1 MQELLSKHMI
11 GTFAI
16 EIAAL
21 TVALS
26 IIGFIGMRLRAKKTG
41 RAHHAKQCVIT
52 ALFALFLSSILSLTL
67 TPIGSANSVTNP
79 ELYYPRFYVG
89 WSWQQ
94 AWDLTAGMGLR
105 RFATT
110 VYAQL
115 FFNVAMFIPLGFFT
129 AGCLRWGLRAT
140 ALSGFALSS
149 FIELSQLTGNWGLA
163 GFTYR
168 TFDVDDLINNTAGA
182 LMGALAVMK
191 LHYLQ
196 ATCSV
201 CIQNMRKAKAGVVR
215 LSMLMNQSLVALKR
229 LFSLWMVK
237 MYTLK

>member
-11 GTFAI
+11 GTFAT
-16 EIAAL
+16 EIAVL
-21 TVALS
+21 TATLS
-26 IIGFIGMRLRAKKTG
+26 IIGFIAMRLRAKKTG
-41 RAHHAKQCVIT
+41 RTHGVRQYLLT
-52 ALFALFLSSILSLTL
+52 ASFALFLASILSLTL
-67 TPIGSANSVTNP
+67 TPIGGANSVTNP

-94 AWDLTAGMGLR
+94 AWELTAGMGLN

-168 TFDVDDLINNTAGA
+168 TFDVDDIVNNTAGA
-182 LMGALAVMK
+182 VLGAACIWAVR
-191 LHYLQ
+191 
-196 ATCSV
+196 T
-201 CIQNMRKAKAGVVR
+201 IQKRRTAKHDRVLEMA
-215 LSMLMNQSLVALKR
+215 NAAA
-229 LFSLWMVK
+229 
-237 MYTLK
+237 

>member
-26 IIGFIGMRLRAKKTG
+26 IIGFIAMRLRAKKTG
-41 RAHHAKQCVIT
+41 RVHGVRQYLLT
-52 ALFALFLSSILSLTL
+52 ASFALFLASILSLTL
-67 TPIGSANSVTNP
+67 TPIGGANSVTNP

-94 AWDLTAGMGLR
+94 AWELTAGMGLR

-129 AGCLRWGLRAT
+129 AGCLCWGLRAT
-140 ALSGFALSS
+140 ALSGFVLSS

-168 TFDVDDLINNTAGA
+168 TFDVDDIVNNTAGA
-182 LMGALAVMK
+182 VFGA
-191 LHYLQ
+191 
-196 ATCSV
+196 V
-201 CIQNMRKAKAGVVR
+201 CIWVVR
-215 LSMLMNQSLVALKR
+215 AIQKR
-229 LFSLWMVK
+229 RAAKHDRVLEMANAAA
-237 MYTLK
+237 

>member
-21 TVALS
+21 TAVLS

-41 RAHHAKQCVIT
+41 RAHSIRQYLLT
-52 ALFALFLSSILSLTL
+52 ASFALFLASILSLTL
-67 TPIGSANSVTNP
+67 TPIGSSNSVTNP

-115 FFNVAMFIPLGFFT
+115 FFNIAMFIPLGFFT

-168 TFDVDDLINNTAGA
+168 TFDVDDIVNNTAGA
-182 LMGALAVMK
+182 VLGAVCIWTVRVIQKRRAAKHDRALAM
-191 LHYLQ
+191 
-196 ATCSV
+196 AT
-201 CIQNMRKAKAGVVR
+201 AA
-215 LSMLMNQSLVALKR
+215 A
-229 LFSLWMVK
+229 
-237 MYTLK
+237 

>member
-11 GTFAI
+11 GTFAT
-16 EIAAL
+16 EIAVL
-21 TVALS
+21 TATLS
-26 IIGFIGMRLRAKKTG
+26 IIGFIAMRLRAKKTG
-41 RAHHAKQCVIT
+41 RVHGVRQYLLT
-52 ALFALFLSSILSLTL
+52 ASFALFLASILSLTL
-67 TPIGSANSVTNP
+67 TPIGGANSVTNP

-94 AWDLTAGMGLR
+94 AWELTAGMGLN

-115 FFNVAMFIPLGFFT
+115 FFNIAMFIPLGFFT
-129 AGCLRWGLRAT
+129 EGCLRWGLRAT

-168 TFDVDDLINNTAGA
+168 TFDVDDIVNNTAGA
-182 LMGALAVMK
+182 VLGAACIWAVR
-191 LHYLQ
+191 
-196 ATCSV
+196 T
-201 CIQNMRKAKAGVVR
+201 IQKRRTAKHDRVLEMA
-215 LSMLMNQSLVALKR
+215 NAAA
-229 LFSLWMVK
+229 
-237 MYTLK
+237 

>member
-21 TVALS
+21 AVALS

-41 RAHHAKQCVIT
+41 RAHSIRQYLLT
-52 ALFALFLSSILSLTL
+52 ASFALFLASILSLTL
-67 TPIGSANSVTNP
+67 TPIGPSNSVTNP

-168 TFDVDDLINNTAGA
+168 TFDVDDIVNNTAGA
-182 LMGALAVMK
+182 VLGAVFIWAVRAIQKRRAAKHDRALAM
-191 LHYLQ
+191 
-196 ATCSV
+196 ATT
-201 CIQNMRKAKAGVVR
+201 AA
-215 LSMLMNQSLVALKR
+215 
-229 LFSLWMVK
+229 
-237 MYTLK
+237 

>member
-21 TVALS
+21 TVVLS
-26 IIGFIGMRLRAKKTG
+26 IIGFIGMRLRTKKTG
-41 RAHHAKQCVIT
+41 RAHSIRQYLLT
-52 ALFALFLSSILSLTL
+52 ASFALFLASILSLTL

-94 AWDLTAGMGLR
+94 AWDLTSGMGLR

-115 FFNVAMFIPLGFFT
+115 FFNIAMFIPLGFFT

-168 TFDVDDLINNTAGA
+168 TFDVDDIVNNTAGA
-182 LMGALAVMK
+182 VLGA
-191 LHYLQ
+191 
-196 ATCSV
+196 V
-201 CIQNMRKAKAGVVR
+201 CIWVARAIQKRRAAKRDRVLA
-215 LSMLMNQSLVALKR
+215 MA
-229 LFSLWMVK
+229 
-237 MYTLK
+237 TAAA

>member
-21 TVALS
+21 TVALF

-41 RAHHAKQCVIT
+41 RAHSIRQYLLT
-52 ALFALFLSSILSLTL
+52 ASFALFLASILSLTL
-67 TPIGSANSVTNP
+67 TPIGSSNSVTNP

-94 AWDLTAGMGLR
+94 AWDLTEGMGLR
-105 RFATT
+105 RFVTA

-115 FFNVAMFIPLGFFT
+115 FFNIAMFIPLGFFT

-168 TFDVDDLINNTAGA
+168 TFDVDDIVNNTTGA
-182 LMGALAVMK
+182 ILGAVCIWVVRAIQKRRAAKHDRALAM
-191 LHYLQ
+191 
-196 ATCSV
+196 AT
-201 CIQNMRKAKAGVVR
+201 AA
-215 LSMLMNQSLVALKR
+215 A
-229 LFSLWMVK
+229 
-237 MYTLK
+237 

>member
-11 GTFAI
+11 GTFAT
-16 EIAAL
+16 EIAVL
-21 TVALS
+21 TATLS
-26 IIGFIGMRLRAKKTG
+26 IIGFIAMRLRAKKTG
-41 RAHHAKQCVIT
+41 RTHGVRQYLLT
-52 ALFALFLSSILSLTL
+52 ASFALFLASILSLTL
-67 TPIGSANSVTNP
+67 TPIGSSNSVTNP

-94 AWDLTAGMGLR
+94 AWELTAGMGLN

-115 FFNVAMFIPLGFFT
+115 FFNIAMFIPLGFFT

-149 FIELSQLTGNWGLA
+149 FIELSQLSGNWGLA

-168 TFDVDDLINNTAGA
+168 TFDVDDIVNNTAGA
-182 LMGALAVMK
+182 VLGAACIWAVR
-191 LHYLQ
+191 
-196 ATCSV
+196 T
-201 CIQNMRKAKAGVVR
+201 IQKRRTAKHDRVLEMA
-215 LSMLMNQSLVALKR
+215 NAAA
-229 LFSLWMVK
+229 
-237 MYTLK
+237 

>member
-26 IIGFIGMRLRAKKTG
+26 IIGFIAMRLRAKKTG
-41 RAHHAKQCVIT
+41 RTYGVRQYLLT
-52 ALFALFLSSILSLTL
+52 ASFALFLASILSLTL
-67 TPIGSANSVTNP
+67 TPIGGANSVTNP

-94 AWDLTAGMGLR
+94 AWELTAGMGLN

-115 FFNVAMFIPLGFFT
+115 FFNIAMFIPLGFFT

-168 TFDVDDLINNTAGA
+168 TFDVDDIVNNTAGA
-182 LMGALAVMK
+182 VLGAACIWAVR
-191 LHYLQ
+191 
-196 ATCSV
+196 T
-201 CIQNMRKAKAGVVR
+201 IQKRRTAKHDRVLEMA
-215 LSMLMNQSLVALKR
+215 NAAA
-229 LFSLWMVK
+229 
-237 MYTLK
+237 

>member
-11 GTFAI
+11 GTFAT
-16 EIAAL
+16 EIAVL
-21 TVALS
+21 TATLS
-26 IIGFIGMRLRAKKTG
+26 IIGFIAMRLRAKKTG
-41 RAHHAKQCVIT
+41 RTHGVRQYLLT
-52 ALFALFLSSILSLTL
+52 ASFALFLASILSLTL
-67 TPIGSANSVTNP
+67 TPIGSSNSVTNP

-94 AWDLTAGMGLR
+94 AWELTAGMGLN

-115 FFNVAMFIPLGFFT
+115 FFNIAMFIPLGFFT

-168 TFDVDDLINNTAGA
+168 TFDVDDIVNNTAGA
-182 LMGALAVMK
+182 VLGAACIWAVR
-191 LHYLQ
+191 
-196 ATCSV
+196 T
-201 CIQNMRKAKAGVVR
+201 IQKRRTAKHDRVLEMA
-215 LSMLMNQSLVALKR
+215 NAAA
-229 LFSLWMVK
+229 
-237 MYTLK
+237 

>member
-26 IIGFIGMRLRAKKTG
+26 IIGFIAMRLRAKKTG
-41 RAHHAKQCVIT
+41 RVHGVRQYLLT
-52 ALFALFLSSILSLTL
+52 ASFALFLASILSLTL
-67 TPIGSANSVTNP
+67 TPIGGANSVTNP

-94 AWDLTAGMGLR
+94 AWELTAGMGLN

-140 ALSGFALSS
+140 ALSGFALST

-168 TFDVDDLINNTAGA
+168 TFDVDDIVNNTAGA
-182 LMGALAVMK
+182 VFGA
-191 LHYLQ
+191 
-196 ATCSV
+196 V
-201 CIQNMRKAKAGVVR
+201 CIWVVR
-215 LSMLMNQSLVALKR
+215 AIQKR
-229 LFSLWMVK
+229 RAAKHDRVLEMANAAA
-237 MYTLK
+237 

>member
-26 IIGFIGMRLRAKKTG
+26 IIGFIARRLRAKKTG
-41 RAHHAKQCVIT
+41 RVHGVRQYLLT
-52 ALFALFLSSILSLTL
+52 ASFALFLASILSLTL
-67 TPIGSANSVTNP
+67 TPIGGANSVTNP

-94 AWDLTAGMGLR
+94 AWELTAGMGLN

-115 FFNVAMFIPLGFFT
+115 FFNIAMFIPLGFFT
-129 AGCLRWGLRAT
+129 EGCLRWGLRAT

-168 TFDVDDLINNTAGA
+168 TFDVDDIVNNTAGA
-182 LMGALAVMK
+182 VLGAACIWAVR
-191 LHYLQ
+191 
-196 ATCSV
+196 T
-201 CIQNMRKAKAGVVR
+201 IQKRRTAKHDRVLEMA
-215 LSMLMNQSLVALKR
+215 NAAA
-229 LFSLWMVK
+229 
-237 MYTLK
+237 

>member
-26 IIGFIGMRLRAKKTG
+26 IIGFIAMRLRAKKTG
-41 RAHHAKQCVIT
+41 RVHGVRQYLLT
-52 ALFALFLSSILSLTL
+52 ASFALFLASILSLTL
-67 TPIGSANSVTNP
+67 TPIGGANSVTNP

-94 AWDLTAGMGLR
+94 AWELTAGMGLN

-115 FFNVAMFIPLGFFT
+115 FFNIAMFIPLGFFT
-129 AGCLRWGLRAT
+129 EGCLRWGLRAT

-163 GFTYR
+163 GLTYR
-168 TFDVDDLINNTAGA
+168 TFDVDDIVNNTAGA
-182 LMGALAVMK
+182 VLGAACIWAVR
-191 LHYLQ
+191 
-196 ATCSV
+196 T
-201 CIQNMRKAKAGVVR
+201 IQKRRTAKHDRVLEMA
-215 LSMLMNQSLVALKR
+215 NAAA
-229 LFSLWMVK
+229 
-237 MYTLK
+237 

>member
-1 MQELLSKHMI
+1 MQELLNKHMI

-16 EIAAL
+16 EIAAP

-26 IIGFIGMRLRAKKTG
+26 IIGFIGMRLRTKKTG
-41 RAHHAKQCVIT
+41 RAHSIRQYLLT
-52 ALFALFLSSILSLTL
+52 ASFALFLASILSLTL
-67 TPIGSANSVTNP
+67 TPIGSSNSVTNP

-110 VYAQL
+110 VYAQF

-168 TFDVDDLINNTAGA
+168 TFDVDDIVNNTTGA
-182 LMGALAVMK
+182 VLGAVCIWVVRAIQKRRAAKHDRALAM
-191 LHYLQ
+191 
-196 ATCSV
+196 AT
-201 CIQNMRKAKAGVVR
+201 AA
-215 LSMLMNQSLVALKR
+215 
-229 LFSLWMVK
+229 
-237 MYTLK
+237 

>member
-16 EIAAL
+16 EIAVL
-21 TVALS
+21 IVALS

-41 RAHHAKQCVIT
+41 RAHSIRQYLLT
-52 ALFALFLSSILSLTL
+52 ASFALFLASILSLTL

-94 AWDLTAGMGLR
+94 AWDLTNGMGLR

-115 FFNVAMFIPLGFFT
+115 FFNIAMFIPLGFFT

-168 TFDVDDLINNTAGA
+168 TFDVDDIVNNTAGA
-182 LMGALAVMK
+182 VLGA
-191 LHYLQ
+191 
-196 ATCSV
+196 V
-201 CIQNMRKAKAGVVR
+201 CIWAVRAIQKRRAAKRDRVLA
-215 LSMLMNQSLVALKR
+215 MA
-229 LFSLWMVK
+229 
-237 MYTLK
+237 TAAA

>member
-11 GTFAI
+11 GTFAT
-16 EIAAL
+16 EIAVL
-21 TVALS
+21 TATLS
-26 IIGFIGMRLRAKKTG
+26 IIGFIAMRLRAKKTG
-41 RAHHAKQCVIT
+41 RTHGVRQYLLT
-52 ALFALFLSSILSLTL
+52 ASFALFLASILSLTL
-67 TPIGSANSVTNP
+67 TPIGGANSVTNP

-94 AWDLTAGMGLR
+94 AWELTAGMGLN

-115 FFNVAMFIPLGFFT
+115 FFNIAMFIPLGFFT
-129 AGCLRWGLRAT
+129 EGCLRWGLRAT

-168 TFDVDDLINNTAGA
+168 TFDVDDIVNNTAGA
-182 LMGALAVMK
+182 VLGAACIWAVR
-191 LHYLQ
+191 
-196 ATCSV
+196 T
-201 CIQNMRKAKAGVVR
+201 IQKRRTAKHDRVLEMA
-215 LSMLMNQSLVALKR
+215 NAAA
-229 LFSLWMVK
+229 
-237 MYTLK
+237 

>member
-26 IIGFIGMRLRAKKTG
+26 IIGFIAMRLRAKKTG
-41 RAHHAKQCVIT
+41 RVHGVRQYLLT
-52 ALFALFLSSILSLTL
+52 ASFALFLASILSLTL
-67 TPIGSANSVTNP
+67 TPIGGANSVTNP
-79 ELYYPRFYVG
+79 ELYYPRFNVG

-94 AWDLTAGMGLR
+94 AWELTAGMGLN

-149 FIELSQLTGNWGLA
+149 FIELSQLTSNWGLA

-168 TFDVDDLINNTAGA
+168 TFDVDDIVNNTAGA
-182 LMGALAVMK
+182 VFGA
-191 LHYLQ
+191 
-196 ATCSV
+196 V
-201 CIQNMRKAKAGVVR
+201 CIWVVR
-215 LSMLMNQSLVALKR
+215 AIQKR
-229 LFSLWMVK
+229 RAAKHDRVLEMANAAA
-237 MYTLK
+237 

>member
-16 EIAAL
+16 EIAVL
-21 TVALS
+21 IVTLS

-41 RAHHAKQCVIT
+41 RAHSIRQYLLT
-52 ALFALFLSSILSLTL
+52 ASFALFLASILSLTL

-94 AWDLTAGMGLR
+94 AWDLTNGMGLR

-115 FFNVAMFIPLGFFT
+115 FFNIAMFIPLGFFT

-168 TFDVDDLINNTAGA
+168 TFDVDDIVNNTAGA
-182 LMGALAVMK
+182 VLGA
-191 LHYLQ
+191 
-196 ATCSV
+196 V
-201 CIQNMRKAKAGVVR
+201 CIWAVRAIQKRRAAKRDRVLA
-215 LSMLMNQSLVALKR
+215 MA
-229 LFSLWMVK
+229 
-237 MYTLK
+237 TAAA

>member
-11 GTFAI
+11 GTFAT
-16 EIAAL
+16 EIAVL
-21 TVALS
+21 TATLS
-26 IIGFIGMRLRAKKTG
+26 IIGFIAMRLRAKKTG
-41 RAHHAKQCVIT
+41 RVHGVRQYLLT
-52 ALFALFLSSILSLTL
+52 ASFALFLASILSLTL
-67 TPIGSANSVTNP
+67 TPIGGANSVTNP

-94 AWDLTAGMGLR
+94 AWELTAGMGLN

-115 FFNVAMFIPLGFFT
+115 FFNIAMFIPLGFFT

-168 TFDVDDLINNTAGA
+168 TFDVDDIVNNTAGA
-182 LMGALAVMK
+182 VLGAACIWAVR
-191 LHYLQ
+191 
-196 ATCSV
+196 T
-201 CIQNMRKAKAGVVR
+201 IQKRRTAKHDRVLEMA
-215 LSMLMNQSLVALKR
+215 NAAA
-229 LFSLWMVK
+229 
-237 MYTLK
+237 

>member
-26 IIGFIGMRLRAKKTG
+26 IIGFIAMRLRAKKTG
-41 RAHHAKQCVIT
+41 RVHGVRQYLLT
-52 ALFALFLSSILSLTL
+52 ASFALFLASILSLTL
-67 TPIGSANSVTNP
+67 TPIGGANSVTNP

-94 AWDLTAGMGLR
+94 AWELTAGMGLN

-168 TFDVDDLINNTAGA
+168 TFDVDDIVNNTAGA
-182 LMGALAVMK
+182 VLGAACIWAVR
-191 LHYLQ
+191 
-196 ATCSV
+196 T
-201 CIQNMRKAKAGVVR
+201 IQKRRTAKHDRVLEMA
-215 LSMLMNQSLVALKR
+215 NAAA
-229 LFSLWMVK
+229 
-237 MYTLK
+237 

>member
-21 TVALS
+21 TAVLS

-41 RAHHAKQCVIT
+41 RAHGIRQYLLT
-52 ALFALFLSSILSLTL
+52 ASFALFLASILSLTL

-115 FFNVAMFIPLGFFT
+115 FFNIAMFIPLGFFT

-168 TFDVDDLINNTAGA
+168 TFDVDDIMNNTAGA
-182 LMGALAVMK
+182 VLGAACIWAVRAIQKRRAAKRDRALAI
-191 LHYLQ
+191 
-196 ATCSV
+196 AT
-201 CIQNMRKAKAGVVR
+201 AA
-215 LSMLMNQSLVALKR
+215 A
-229 LFSLWMVK
+229 
-237 MYTLK
+237 

>member
-1 MQELLSKHMI
+1 MQELFNKHMI

-21 TVALS
+21 TIVLS
-26 IIGFIGMRLRAKKTG
+26 IIGFIGMRLRAQKTG
-41 RAHHAKQCVIT
+41 RAHHAKQYVIT
-52 ALFALFLSSILSLTL
+52 ALFALFLSSVLSLTL
-67 TPIGSANSVTNP
+67 TPIGDANSVSNP

-94 AWDLTAGMGLR
+94 AWDLTRGMGLR

-115 FFNVAMFIPLGFFT
+115 FFNIAMFIPLGFFT

-140 ALSGFALSS
+140 ALSGFALST

-168 TFDVDDLINNTAGA
+168 TFDVDDIVNNTVGA
-182 LMGALAVMK
+182 VLGA
-191 LHYLQ
+191 
-196 ATCSV
+196 V
-201 CIQNMRKAKAGVVR
+201 CV
-215 LSMLMNQSLVALKR
+215 
-229 LFSLWMVK
+229 WMVRVIRK
-237 MYTLK
+237 RRAAKHERALSVSAASA

>member
-41 RAHHAKQCVIT
+41 RTYGVRQYLLT
-52 ALFALFLSSILSLTL
+52 ASFALFLASILSLTL
-67 TPIGSANSVTNP
+67 TPIGGANSVTNP

-94 AWDLTAGMGLR
+94 AWELTAGMGLN

-115 FFNVAMFIPLGFFT
+115 FFNIAMFIPLGFFT

-149 FIELSQLTGNWGLA
+149 FIELSGNWGLA

-168 TFDVDDLINNTAGA
+168 TFDVDDIVNNTAGA
-182 LMGALAVMK
+182 VLGAACIWAVR
-191 LHYLQ
+191 
-196 ATCSV
+196 T
-201 CIQNMRKAKAGVVR
+201 IQKRRTAKHDRVLEMA
-215 LSMLMNQSLVALKR
+215 NAAA
-229 LFSLWMVK
+229 
-237 MYTLK
+237 

>member
-1 MQELLSKHMI
+1 MRVECVYFNLTTLGTHGMQELLNKHMI
-11 GTFAI
+11 GTFAL
-16 EIAAL
+16 EIAVLTIAL
-21 TVALS
+21 TL
-26 IIGFIGMRLRAKKTG
+26 IGFVAMRLRAKKTG
-41 RAHHAKQCVIT
+41 RTHHAKQYVIT

-94 AWDLTAGMGLR
+94 AWNLTEGMGLR

-115 FFNVAMFIPLGFFT
+115 FFNIAMFIPLGFFT

-140 ALSGFALSS
+140 ALSGFALST

-168 TFDVDDLINNTAGA
+168 TFDVDDIVNNTTGA
-182 LMGALAVMK
+182 VLGA
-191 LHYLQ
+191 
-196 ATCSV
+196 V
-201 CIQNMRKAKAGVVR
+201 CIWTVRAIQKRRTAKHERVLEMA
-215 LSMLMNQSLVALKR
+215 SA
-229 LFSLWMVK
+229 
-237 MYTLK
+237 TA

>member
-16 EIAAL
+16 EIAVL
-21 TVALS
+21 TATLS
-26 IIGFIGMRLRAKKTG
+26 IIGFIAMRLRAKKTG
-41 RAHHAKQCVIT
+41 RTHGVRQYLLT
-52 ALFALFLSSILSLTL
+52 ASFALFLASILSLTL
-67 TPIGSANSVTNP
+67 TPIGSSNSVTNP

-94 AWDLTAGMGLR
+94 AWELTAGMGLN

-115 FFNVAMFIPLGFFT
+115 FFNIAMFIPLGFFT
-129 AGCLRWGLRAT
+129 EGCLRWGLRAT

-168 TFDVDDLINNTAGA
+168 TFDVDDIVNNTAGA
-182 LMGALAVMK
+182 VLGAACIWAVR
-191 LHYLQ
+191 
-196 ATCSV
+196 T
-201 CIQNMRKAKAGVVR
+201 IQKRRTAKHDRVLEMA
-215 LSMLMNQSLVALKR
+215 NAAA
-229 LFSLWMVK
+229 
-237 MYTLK
+237 

>member
-11 GTFAI
+11 GTFAT
-16 EIAAL
+16 EIAVL
-21 TVALS
+21 TATLS
-26 IIGFIGMRLRAKKTG
+26 IIGFIAMRLRAKKTG
-41 RAHHAKQCVIT
+41 RTHGVRQYLLT
-52 ALFALFLSSILSLTL
+52 ASFALFLASILSLTL
-67 TPIGSANSVTNP
+67 TPIGSSNSVTNP

-94 AWDLTAGMGLR
+94 VWELTAGMGLN

-115 FFNVAMFIPLGFFT
+115 FFNIAMFIPLGFFT
-129 AGCLRWGLRAT
+129 EGCLRWGLRAT

-168 TFDVDDLINNTAGA
+168 TFDVDDIVNNTAGA
-182 LMGALAVMK
+182 VLGAACIWAVR
-191 LHYLQ
+191 
-196 ATCSV
+196 T
-201 CIQNMRKAKAGVVR
+201 IQKRRTAKHDRVLEMA
-215 LSMLMNQSLVALKR
+215 NAAA
-229 LFSLWMVK
+229 
-237 MYTLK
+237 